1 MTCSRVVFLGAPG
14 AGKGT
19 QAQRVCASEEL
30 VHLSTGD
37 LLRAAVKAGTEA
49 GRAAQGFMEAG
60 QLVPDEVVFGVLFER
75 LEDGVDA
82 FVLDGFPR
90 NLPQAEEL
98 DRRLEASAKPL
109 DVVVDID
116 VPEERLLARITG
128 RRTCP
133 RCSAM
138 YHLDFKPP
146 AAAGVCDACGAGI
159 IQRKDDNAETVAS
172 RLAVYRE
179 QTEPLKDYY
188 TRHGLLVAVDG
199 DRSMDEVT
207 GGIEQILAVA
217 PTGGT
222 A

>member
-1 MTCSRVVFLGAPG
+1 MTCTRVVFLGAPG

-19 QAQRVCASEEL
+19 QAQRVCASEGF

-37 LLRAAVKAGTEA
+37 LLRAAVKHGTEA
-49 GRAAQGFMEAG
+49 GRAAQSFMEAG

-75 LEDGVDA
+75 LEEGVDA

-90 NLPQAEEL
+90 NLAQAEEL
-98 DRRLEASAKPL
+98 DRRLVATGKPL

-116 VPEERLLARITG
+116 VPAERLMGRITG

-133 RCSAM
+133 NCSAM
-138 YHLDFKPP
+138 YHVDFKPP
-146 AAAGVCDACGAGI
+146 KAEGLCDACGAEI
-159 IQRKDDNAETVAS
+159 VQRKDDNEETVGS

-207 GGIEQILAVA
+207 QGIGQILAGA
-217 PTGGT
+217 PAGGS